1 VELPVYNTAGEIVDK
16 IELSDD
22 VFGVPMNSGL
32 VHQAMVA
39 QLANQRIGTA
49 ATKTRGQVSGGGR
62 KPYRQKG
69 TGRARQG
76 TIRAPHYRGGGV
88 VFGPHPR
95 SYHQAMPRKAR
106 LLAMKC
112 VLADKVAEKHL
123 IVVNQ
128 LDVAEPK
135 TRAIVQMLSNLPVE
149 RSTLITLA
157 QPNENVLKSARN
169 IPGVDTIVA
178 DTVSLLDVLRHNY
191 IVMPVDAVRKIE
203 ARLAS

>member
-1 VELPVYNTAGEIVDK
+1 
-16 IELSDD
+16 
-22 VFGVPMNSGL
+22 
-32 VHQAMVA
+32 
-39 QLANQRIGTA
+39 
-49 ATKTRGQVSGGGR
+49 
-62 KPYRQKG
+62 
-69 TGRARQG
+69 
-76 TIRAPHYRGGGV
+76 
-88 VFGPHPR
+88 
-95 SYHQAMPRKAR
+95 
-106 LLAMKC
+106 MKC